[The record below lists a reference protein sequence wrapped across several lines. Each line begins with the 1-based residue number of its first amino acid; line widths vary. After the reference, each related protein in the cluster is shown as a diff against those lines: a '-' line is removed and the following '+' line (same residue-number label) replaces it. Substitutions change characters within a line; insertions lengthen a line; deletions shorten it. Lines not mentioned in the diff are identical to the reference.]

1 MSAYALLVVIVVLL
15 FVRAYREGVRLEE
28 SIAALEDEADR

>member
-15 FVRAYREGVRLEE
+15 LVRAYREGVRLEE